1 MNLYIELKLSEWY
14 LDSLE
19 PFITCTSIRMN
30 KYNLKLY
37 SHIKYLD
44 ILINELL
51 SWKKIT
57 IVLS

>member
-19 PFITCTSIRMN
+19 PFITWTSIRIN